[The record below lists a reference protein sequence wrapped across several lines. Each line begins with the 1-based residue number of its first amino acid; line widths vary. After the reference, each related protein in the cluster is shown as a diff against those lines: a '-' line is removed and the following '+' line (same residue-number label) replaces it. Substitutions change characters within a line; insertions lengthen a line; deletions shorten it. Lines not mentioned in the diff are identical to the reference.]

1 MITIILLII
10 VLYIMS
16 IIKIRNTCRRKGY
29 DFNPFEENIFWYMSF
44 IIGTIFWVITGVV
57 LFIEFAFTYLP

>member
-1 MITIILLII
+1 
-10 VLYIMS
+10 MS